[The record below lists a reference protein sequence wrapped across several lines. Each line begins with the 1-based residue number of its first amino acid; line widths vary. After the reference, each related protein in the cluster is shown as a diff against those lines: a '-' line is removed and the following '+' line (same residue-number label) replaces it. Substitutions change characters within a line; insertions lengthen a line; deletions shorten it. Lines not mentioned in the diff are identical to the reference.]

1 MGLTEVVAGIYY
13 ESMWIQRELSQP
25 GWDNFRVC
33 FSTEVG
39 SNLGRNK
46 FTFRYDDKSQLLAD
60 AAAVVARRL
69 LCTTAFKELIRAKFR
84 RKVFFDS
91 KSRGTILRMAYL

>member
-1 MGLTEVVAGIYY
+1 MDTAGTFAT
-13 ESMWIQRELSQP
+13 WR
-25 GWDNFRVC
+25 DNFQVC

-46 FTFRYDDKSQLLAD
+46 FTFRYDNKSQLLAD

-69 LCTTAFKELIRAKFR
+69 LCTTAFKELIRAKCR
-84 RKVFFDS
+84 RKVFLIQNREAQS
-91 KSRGTILRMAYL
+91 